1 MVVPGYR
8 ANLPSALTSF
18 IGREGDVEDVKSRLA
33 AGRLVTLTGV
43 GGSGKTR
50 LALQVARTV
59 LGRYAHGVWL
69 VELGALA
76 EPSLV
81 PQTVAAVFDL
91 HELADQPIAAVLT
104 ATL

>member
-8 ANLPSALTSF
+8 DNLPAAVTSF
-18 IGREGDVEDVKSRLA
+18 IGRERDVEDVKSRLA

-59 LGRYAHGVWL
+59 LGRYADGVWL
-69 VELGALA
+69 VSSVRGAAEVRSLDGVARKPAADTAALLDLLGYGR
-76 EPSLV
+76 
-81 PQTVAAVFDL
+81 
-91 HELADQPIAAVLT
+91 
-104 ATL
+104 